1 MESGL
6 KVKIVKKIEDVSA
19 QEWKSVFPDV
29 LENYYFFKTLD
40 ESNFRQ
46 FTFFYILVYD
56 QDILIGATSCFIM
69 DFPLDIVV
77 SGILKKL
84 TGFIKSFVPRLL
96 IPRTL
101 ICGLPMGQGRIGI
114 KAQSRKVIQA
124 ITEAM
129 DEIARQQ
136 KAGIIAFKDFIF
148 DYKEAFDPL
157 LEQGFF
163 GIGSLP
169 STDMD
174 ITFASFDEYLKS
186 LSSVTRSG
194 LKRKFKEIDGK
205 INIDLEVT
213 SQLKGN
219 DLQEVY
225 ALYLQTY
232 ARSEIGLE
240 KLTPDF
246 FEKISK
252 NMPHE
257 VKFFLWRMNHKIVAF
272 ALCMVS
278 GDYFIDY
285 YLGFDYGVAYQYH
298 LYYVRFRDLM
308 KWCIENNIK
317 KYEMGSTA
325 YEPKRRLNFNFI
337 PLYIYAKHR
346 NKFFNPIFKGF
357 CHIVKPANF
366 DPVFKELKI
375 TKAL

>member
-1 MESGL
+1 
-6 KVKIVKKIEDVSA
+6 
-19 QEWKSVFPDV
+19 
-29 LENYYFFKTLD
+29 
-40 ESNFRQ
+40 
-46 FTFFYILVYD
+46 
-56 QDILIGATSCFIM
+56 
-69 DFPLDIVV
+69 
-77 SGILKKL
+77 
-84 TGFIKSFVPRLL
+84 
-96 IPRTL
+96 
-101 ICGLPMGQGRIGI
+101 
-114 KAQSRKVIQA
+114 
-124 ITEAM
+124 
-129 DEIARQQ
+129 
-136 KAGIIAFKDFIF
+136 
-148 DYKEAFDPL
+148 
-157 LEQGFF
+157 
-163 GIGSLP
+163 
-169 STDMD
+169 
-174 ITFASFDEYLKS
+174 
-186 LSSVTRSG
+186 